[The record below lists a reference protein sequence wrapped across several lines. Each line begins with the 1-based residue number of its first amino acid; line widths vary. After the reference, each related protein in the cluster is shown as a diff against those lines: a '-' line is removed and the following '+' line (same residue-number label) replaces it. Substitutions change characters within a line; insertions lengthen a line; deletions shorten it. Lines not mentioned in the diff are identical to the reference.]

1 MSSKR
6 GIIISTETEWFK
18 GHTWRSSVLE
28 NFPWYN
34 ISTLFALKP
43 VYAEKLRMHN
53 QGIFNWNYLIWNCKY
68 HTSNIV
74 QNSSWRFFVDRQLT
88 RLENKMNSDIS
99 MILHILQSHNAGRGY
114 HGDGATTPM
123 SDHPPPNYSHVN
135 SPSDSE
141 EKFSHSQS
149 LHRQDRVVSIQLC

>member
-1 MSSKR
+1 
-6 GIIISTETEWFK
+6 
-18 GHTWRSSVLE
+18 
-28 NFPWYN
+28 
-34 ISTLFALKP
+34 
-43 VYAEKLRMHN
+43 
-53 QGIFNWNYLIWNCKY
+53 
-68 HTSNIV
+68 
-74 QNSSWRFFVDRQLT
+74 
-88 RLENKMNSDIS
+88 MNSDIS

-149 LHRQDRVVSIQLC
+149 LHRQDRVVSDSTLLDSHLSEFNLTFAIYCKHVLDKYLQVSQPSSYESVFFAPCAK